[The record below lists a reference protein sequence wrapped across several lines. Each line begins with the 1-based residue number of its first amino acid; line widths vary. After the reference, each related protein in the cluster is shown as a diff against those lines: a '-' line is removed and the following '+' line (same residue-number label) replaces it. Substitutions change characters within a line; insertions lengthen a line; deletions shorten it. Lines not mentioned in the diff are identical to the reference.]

1 MISLLQGE
9 RCATMGSG
17 FKGRSK
23 APRDEA
29 AQGSRRG
36 AIHFFL
42 HSLSMLVLGCP
53 KFTNCWLK
61 IIPSCITMRSAPWC
75 HCNRSLQ
82 TGTVSGKHPLYC
94 PPAPHREYK
103 FQAPGIRTR
112 FEQNHPWRLPHG
124 GAHEHDATSP
134 RSHLDQLKQIRNQR
148 HFALNLWS
156 PLGLAMVALGLGH
169 QLLSLWLS
177 WGQAPFSLSS
187 HRWPDIVTTTSSY
200 LLLFLLLLWLV
211 HPWPCA
217 LELTMKGSSSPGS
230 SGSFAWRGWRTL
242 LILLSRSS
250 SVAGPVS
257 ASVAC
262 SQAVKLAPERLG
274 LNHPHLLRDCAIWLR
289 LPAVSSS
296 SFAAVANMGSFRL
309 SAMAALLG
317 TAWASLWRRQ
327 LLRIQWNTAH
337 RTQSCWESRWLTMA
351 IIHGSTDSTDTS
363 KHQQTSEAQTNFWMA

>member
-1 MISLLQGE
+1 
-9 RCATMGSG
+9 
-17 FKGRSK
+17 
-23 APRDEA
+23 
-29 AQGSRRG
+29 
-36 AIHFFL
+36 
-42 HSLSMLVLGCP
+42 
-53 KFTNCWLK
+53 
-61 IIPSCITMRSAPWC
+61 
-75 HCNRSLQ
+75 
-82 TGTVSGKHPLYC
+82 
-94 PPAPHREYK
+94 
-103 FQAPGIRTR
+103 
-112 FEQNHPWRLPHG
+112 
-124 GAHEHDATSP
+124 
-134 RSHLDQLKQIRNQR
+134 
-148 HFALNLWS
+148 
-156 PLGLAMVALGLGH
+156 MVALGLGH
-169 QLLSLWLS
+169 QLLSLWLP

-317 TAWASLWRRQ
+317 TA
-327 LLRIQWNTAH
+327 
-337 RTQSCWESRWLTMA
+337 
-351 IIHGSTDSTDTS
+351 
-363 KHQQTSEAQTNFWMA
+363 